1 MGLGRYESPD
11 LGLVKELKGLGE
23 EEGEFIPSSNWRE
36 GGREGGKAGA
46 RTTRARDDVIAQ
58 GAAVAQGD
66 AASLA
71 LSLTLPLPR
80 ITNAYRLPV
89 HVISSH
95 HSECMA
101 SENKLE

>member
-58 GAAVAQGD
+58 GD

-101 SENKLE
+101 SENKQSDF